1 MRALLL
7 TFVLSLMITVLL
19 LAFSLL
25 VGFMFYLFES
35 VWVVA
40 ITVFICLLPFSYI
53 LVVKIQNMD

>member
-7 TFVLSLMITVLL
+7 TFVISVILTVLI

-35 VWVVA
+35 MLVVFST
-40 ITVFICLLPFSYI
+40 IFICLLPFCYI
-53 LVVKIQNMD
+53 LAVQIQNMD

>member
-35 VWVVA
+35 VWLVA
-40 ITVFICLLPFSYI
+40 STVFVCLLPFSYI